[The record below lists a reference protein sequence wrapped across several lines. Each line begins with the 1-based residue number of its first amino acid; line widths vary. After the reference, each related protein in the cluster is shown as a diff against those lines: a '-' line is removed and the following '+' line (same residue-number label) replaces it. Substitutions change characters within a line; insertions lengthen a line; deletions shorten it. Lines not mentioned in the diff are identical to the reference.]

1 MLPVFPFAIKFVNF
15 EKKYSTTITRKRSK
29 CYQTPEKLFSSLW
42 FWWLICKTYLM
53 SKICGKIDLPVKIN
67 WSGKMPL
74 HGSCRLQVIPQ
85 KVSPH
90 DICGIEGKESD
101 KSTVWN
107 FCTHSPGAIF
117 AGKPLVSWEML
128 VDFSVRLGVL
138 YNSQLVLEWL
148 RSLL

>member
-1 MLPVFPFAIKFVNF
+1 M
-15 EKKYSTTITRKRSK
+15 
-29 CYQTPEKLFSSLW
+29 
-42 FWWLICKTYLM
+42 
-53 SKICGKIDLPVKIN
+53 
-67 WSGKMPL
+67 
-74 HGSCRLQVIPQ
+74 IPQ

-101 KSTVWN
+101 KSTVWH

-128 VDFSVRLGVL
+128 VDFSVTLGVL
-138 YNSQLVLEWL
+138 YNSQLMLEWL